1 MLLVRGTGRTYK
13 DLLWGSPDELGEESH
28 NMKPMKVAVLV
39 TSMVITGPALGQGTE
54 RQTGTPPAATNQCW
68 DTTRNELRD
77 KTSPTTTMKTKE
89 TGIGQD
95 RSQGRA
101 APPSGNAAGSAT
113 PSSSN
118 AARPPGVTDC

>member
-1 MLLVRGTGRTYK
+1 
-13 DLLWGSPDELGEESH
+13 
-28 NMKPMKVAVLV
+28 MKQFSFAAVLV
-39 TSMVITGPALGQGTE
+39 SIALAGPALAQGTE
-54 RQTGTPPAATNQCW
+54 RPAGTLPAATNQCW

-101 APPSGNAAGSAT
+101 APPSGNAAGSGT
-113 PSSSN
+113 PSGSK
-118 AARPPGVTDC
+118 ATRPPGVTDC